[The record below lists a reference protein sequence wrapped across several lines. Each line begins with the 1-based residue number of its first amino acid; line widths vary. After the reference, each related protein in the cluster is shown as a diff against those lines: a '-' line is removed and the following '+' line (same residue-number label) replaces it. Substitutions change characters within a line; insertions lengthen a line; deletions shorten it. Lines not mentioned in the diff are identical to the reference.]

1 MKKYLINGAL
11 ALLAG
16 AFLVCCAEKES
27 DFVPLAQQKAMD
39 FEEVFKEIYGEIDPY
54 QDWGFKSGKIEI
66 DPNDSSVVVEVEDVD
81 GDIAYTR
88 VAPFGGNNYLLAF
101 NGGTRGAN
109 TNHNLWG
116 DPNADNGKW
125 HYKVP
130 PALTDRQKLR
140 VKLYFQY
147 NPWLT
152 YEDPGYTDFFVQQVY
167 KGGTSPIASQS
178 LEVYPTGDNG
188 SVVGGKQMDK
198 LTVGTPGEGGEA
210 TNYYNH
216 VNDFNNGD
224 YNGGKTVQ
232 VLNTGGNTNNAA
244 NESHPD
250 QITLMLNSKT
260 DCVGYWSS
268 NGSTGHNERCALAG
282 ADVIDQ
288 WASSAA
294 AQALGIDL
302 GDAVYDEN
310 WDRSFVGLDY
320 DGVYGTN
327 IYKTGTMVNGSWDNN
342 AIAYAKFSDARQ
354 KEYIWDGTRVWGFDE
369 YIAAKG
375 EYFLD
380 KEGNKVPY
388 TISDRNMFIG
398 TNCDLSG
405 QSAYMPKKYIPAL
418 GREDDVIDITVI
430 QAKIDEGALPCD
442 GKLYQWTKNIGGR
455 DHVYSDWIVT
465 LTNAGQTKLT
475 DNTFVTYL
483 DIWTQKES
491 GRVFCED
498 LGRAS
503 REDLDYNDA
512 VFDVTIWENYTYRKE
527 WWEKYSDG
535 VRVDSGLVANAQQ
548 IPETRTYYANVNLL
562 AAGGTIPIT
571 VAGQPVHVQ
580 FDPNAAVETMINTRD
595 NNSTA
600 YGSYATYDPVQL
612 DAGANTTVR
621 RYRKVKNVEEENQDL
636 YELKLFRI
644 EMPVDSHAIITIP
657 IVSSFG
663 EAKQIQTIE
672 GLQGNVPRKF
682 MVPNDLP
689 NHPERM
695 WTSERKNI
703 SLAYPKF
710 KDWVNGKITLDS
722 CFFGANSVN
731 TNYTYQGKDYVGNK
745 LPLVM
750 KAQRTIVTDGEQYLW
765 SGTIEYGDVWN
776 LRNTEADLESNQENT
791 DFKQFYPGDRLRFRA
806 TGIKDDAW
814 ISVAVGNIKPYF
826 VDSEFPNYVYN
837 ADGSKE
843 TRDEGCVEVLLDE
856 DSAAKLNENVSNG
869 KITFQVQ
876 GRNFTLTGIT
886 RVLFQ

>member
-109 TNHNLWG
+109 PNKNQWG
-116 DPNADNGKW
+116 NPNYG

-130 PALTDRQKLR
+130 PALTDGQCKR
-140 VKLYFQY
+140 VKAYFQQ
-147 NPWLT
+147 NPYLTFTPPT
-152 YEDPGYTDFFVQQVY
+152 YEKYFVQQVY
-167 KGGTSPIASQS
+167 KGGTDVGPNSLSKEYYKASN
-178 LEVYPTGDNG
+178 GDTIDASG
-188 SVVGGKQMDK
+188 HMDK
-198 LTVGTPGEGGEA
+198 LTVSSANEHVFNFNYGT
-210 TNYYNH
+210 
-216 VNDFNNGD
+216 
-224 YNGGKTVQ
+224 YNGGKPHD
-232 VLNTGGNTNNAA
+232 VLNTGATDENN
-244 NESHPD
+244 PD
-250 QITLMLNSKT
+250 NFHKDMITLMEGPVPT
-260 DCVGYWSS
+260 CVGYHETY
-268 NGSTGHNERCALAG
+268 GQIQHNDHAALVSA
-282 ADVIDQ
+282 AVIDA
-288 WASSAA
+288 WAEANRDKLIES
-294 AQALGIDL
+294 GEY
-302 GDAVYDEN
+302 GEAVNDD
-310 WDRSFVGLDY
+310 WHRDFVGLDY
-320 DGVYGTN
+320 EAKPLNDVLVKNSDGSQKYAKISDYDMGKDYVWTGTTVLKYSDVKDQFLLTAYNKKVPVVSINMNQYLGEGKEISQSELVTKVTGKQIHDAGISTDDKSETREYDALNLAKVYELLGTN
-327 IYKTGTMVNGSWDNN
+327 GYAVNGSKE
-342 AIAYAKFSDARQ
+342 KF
-354 KEYIWDGTRVWGFDE
+354 V
-369 YIAAKG
+369 
-375 EYFLD
+375 
-380 KEGNKVPY
+380 
-388 TISDRNMFIG
+388 
-398 TNCDLSG
+398 
-405 QSAYMPKKYIPAL
+405 
-418 GREDDVIDITVI
+418 
-430 QAKIDEGALPCD
+430 
-442 GKLYQWTKNIGGR
+442 KNIGGR
-455 DHVYSDWIVT
+455 DYVYSDWIVT
-465 LTNAGQTKLT
+465 LTNAGQTTIT

-498 LGRAS
+498 LGKAS
-503 REDLDYNDA
+503 REDLDYNDV

-535 VRVDSGLVANAQQ
+535 VRVDSGLVANVEGEDPKQ

-580 FDPNAAVETMINTRD
+580 FNPNAAVETMINTRD

-612 DAGANTTVR
+612 NAGANTVVK

-636 YELKLFRI
+636 YELKLFEI
-644 EMPVDSHAIITIP
+644 VMPVDSHAIITIP
-657 IVSSFG
+657 IISSFG
-663 EAKQIQTIE
+663 EATQVQTIE
-672 GLQGNVPRKF
+672 GKKGEIPRKF

-776 LRNTEADLESNQENT
+776 LKNTEASLVSNQTEEEES
-791 DFKQFYPGDRLRFRA
+791 KQFKEFYAGDRLRFRA
-806 TGIKDDAW
+806 TGIKPDAW

-843 TRDEGCVEVLLDE
+843 TREDGCVEVLLDE
-856 DSAAKLNENVSNG
+856 ASAAKLNENVSNG